1 MIRELRIRNLA
12 IIEDLRLEFDPALNV
27 MTGETGA
34 GKSIILDALRLILGE
49 RSSAE
54 DVRTGEDA
62 AEAEALID
70 GPFSRQMLALLEE
83 SGAPADDDGM
93 VLRREISSSGKSK
106 AVVNGRLAPA
116 SQLKQLGDLL
126 VDVHGQHQH
135 QSLLNS
141 TNHLTALDAYANVQN
156 EIKRVGELY
165 AAWTTVKS
173 SLQKLQGD
181 ERALAREK
189 DTLEFQLRE
198 IDQAELRCNE
208 EQELSVERN
217 RLRNAEK
224 LRECA
229 ARAYLILR
237 DGEEDVPAALDLIG
251 TAEASVIDL
260 VKLDDAQTDLNELLV
275 ESRFRLQEVAERLR
289 VYADA
294 LESDPHRLQQ
304 VDDRLDLIHNL
315 KRKYGNSIEE
325 ILKVAETNRARLNS
339 LTNRNDEMAKL
350 EQELAARESELMQ
363 EATALSAKRKR
374 SAAIFEKLVEKEL
387 SQLQMPRTK
396 FLVEFQQS
404 PIGPNGIDRVEFL
417 LAANPGEAP
426 KVLRKVASGGELS
439 RVMLALKSILAEK
452 DAIPTLVFDEIDAGI
467 SGATA
472 QVVGDKLRALARTHQ
487 VICITHLPQI
497 AVRATR
503 HFAVEK
509 VQVGQRMKTHVR
521 ALAPDERIDE
531 TARLLGGDASS
542 RTARQHA
549 QELLSKYQEGM
560 ED

>member
-106 AVVNGRLAPA
+106 AVLNGRLAPA

-141 TNHLTALDAYANVQN
+141 SNHLSALDAYANVQN
-156 EIKRVGELY
+156 EIKRVGEMY
-165 AAWTTVKS
+165 AAWTAVKS

-237 DGEEDVPAALDLIG
+237 DGKEDVPAALDLIG
-251 TAEASVIDL
+251 TAEASIVDL
-260 VKLDDAQTDLNELLV
+260 VKLDDAQIELNEILV

-315 KRKYGNSIEE
+315 KRKYGNSIDE
-325 ILKVAETNRARLNS
+325 ILKVAESNRARLNS
-339 LTNRNDEMAKL
+339 LTNRNDEIAKL

-363 EATALSAKRKR
+363 EAAALSAKRKR

-396 FLVEFQQS
+396 FLVEFQPS

-452 DAIPTLVFDEIDAGI
+452 DAIPTLVFDEIDSGI

-509 VQVGQRMKTHVR
+509 VQVGKRVKTHVR
-521 ALAPDERIDE
+521 ALAAEERIDE

-542 RTARQHA
+542 KTARQHA
-549 QELLSKYQEGM
+549 QELLGKYQEGM
-560 ED
+560 AD

>member
-106 AVVNGRLAPA
+106 AVLNGRLAPA

-141 TNHLTALDAYANVQN
+141 SNHLPALDAYANVQC

-165 AAWTTVKS
+165 AAWTTVKT

-208 EQELSVERN
+208 EQELGVERN

-251 TAEASVIDL
+251 TAEASVADL
-260 VKLDDAQTDLNELLV
+260 VKLDDAQIELNEILV

-325 ILKVAETNRARLNS
+325 ILKVAESNRARLNS
-339 LTNRNDEMAKL
+339 LTNRNDEIAKL

-363 EATALSAKRKR
+363 EATVLSAKRKR

-396 FLVEFQQS
+396 FLVEFQPS

-439 RVMLALKSILAEK
+439 RVMLALKSILAER
-452 DAIPTLVFDEIDAGI
+452 DAIPTLVFDEIDTGI

-542 RTARQHA
+542 KTARQHA

-560 ED
+560 AD